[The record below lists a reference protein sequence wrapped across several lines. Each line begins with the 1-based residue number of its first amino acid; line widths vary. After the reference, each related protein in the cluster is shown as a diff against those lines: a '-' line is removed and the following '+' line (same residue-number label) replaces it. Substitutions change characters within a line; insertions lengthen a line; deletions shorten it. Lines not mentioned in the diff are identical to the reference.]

1 MYEAKRIHDL
11 CVEHHIPVWCGGMT
25 ELGIG
30 RVQNISFASLPGFS
44 QLAHDVAASER
55 YFADDIT
62 IPKVDITPRCTIVVP
77 SEENGIVYA
86 VDEKAV
92 DAMAVNHWIFK

>member
-1 MYEAKRIHDL
+1 
-11 CVEHHIPVWCGGMT
+11 MT

-44 QLAHDVAASER
+44 QLAHDVAASDR
-55 YFADDIT
+55 YFVQDIT
-62 IPKVDITPRCTIVVP
+62 SPYVQITPRCTIIVP
-77 SEENGIVYA
+77 DDNNTIRYE

-92 DAMAVNHWIFK
+92 DRMSTDHWIFK